1 MTSNVN
7 VINKAG
13 NSVDVK
19 VNEVNGAIQ
28 IVIDVPQTGTEL
40 SLLSPGDVF
49 EKNGIKYIVCEQF
62 ADGRTAVVRK
72 ECLDDTMEF
81 GSDNNWK
88 NSDLRKYLNGK
99 YYNEIKN
106 TFGVEN
112 IIEHEVDLTSLDGY
126 DDYGVSEDKVSVMN
140 IDRYRKY
147 HRFIGNTGCWYWL
160 STSDSTP
167 SGVGSSGV
175 RCVGGFGS
183 VNWCGCGCSGLVRP
197 FFILKSSISVSF
209 DQSRS

>member
-1 MTSNVN
+1 MTNNVN

-13 NSVDVK
+13 NNVDVK
-19 VNEVNGAIQ
+19 VNEINGAIQ
-28 IVIDVPQTGTEL
+28 IVIDVPQNKTDI
-40 SLLSPGDVF
+40 SLLNPGDVF
-49 EKNGIKYIVCEQF
+49 EKNGVEYIVCEQF

-106 TFGVEN
+106 VFGVEN
-112 IIEHEVDLTSLDGY
+112 IMDHEVDLTSLDGY
-126 DDYGVSEDKVSVMN
+126 DDYGVSTDKISVMN

-160 STSDSTP
+160 STPNSTP

-175 RCVGGFGS
+175 QYVSSNGNVDWGD
-183 VNWCGCGCSGLVRP
+183 CGCSGSVRP
-197 FFILKSSISVSF
+197 FFILKS
-209 DQSRS
+209 

>member
-13 NSVDVK
+13 NNVDVK
-19 VNEVNGAIQ
+19 VNGMNGVIQ
-28 IVIDVPQTGTEL
+28 IVIDVPQNKTDI
-40 SLLSPGDVF
+40 SLLNPGDVF
-49 EKNGIKYIVCEQF
+49 EKNGVEYIVCEQF

-160 STSDSTP
+160 STPNSTP

-175 RCVGGFGS
+175 QHVYGDGDVYWDDCGYSGS
-183 VNWCGCGCSGLVRP
+183 VRP
-197 FFILKSSISVSF
+197 FFILKS
-209 DQSRS
+209 